1 MSLHTPETDDRD
13 GLDPDETASFCHN
26 PLCGGLLPNVPGEY
40 IEFSGW
46 LWCVDCGR
54 EMQRLAKGPDHVDQV
69 RR

>member
-1 MSLHTPETDDRD
+1 MTNPYEIDDRD
-13 GLDPDETASFCHN
+13 GNDPDETAAFCRG
-26 PLCGGLLPNVPGEY
+26 CGGLLPNIPGQY
-40 IEFSGW
+40 VLFNGW